1 MKLTFEER
9 CPLCGED
16 RGENVTIGETTARC
30 HQCGCLYQPESE
42 DTQLWEQLMEIRY
55 A

>member
-9 CPLCGED
+9 CPVCGED
-16 RGENVTIGETTARC
+16 RAEKVTIKEKRARC
-30 HQCGCLYQPESE
+30 HMCGALYQPESE
-42 DTQLWEQLMEIRY
+42 DTQLWELLMEIRY